1 MAFAEQEEPKA
12 RPSEVSAR
20 RTGWED
26 GEEVSGK
33 RDGATKEHSALSPRI
48 SRRVSISFDFAAR
61 RSFVRLPRYVG
72 REKNGE
78 KERKRKRETCLYNTI
93 DINIDNRINI
103 DTLRRG
109 FWCRLYAY
117 SASRLPSDPLV
128 FRRRRRTT
136 SYASGRE
143 IDRWRFGP
151 IRLKSVRDKRG
162 TFPVPIVLVV
172 RVYSSFSRALICGVF
187 WKGLEEITNTFQCI
201 FSFLIRFSSTWKKS
215 VKY

>member
-1 MAFAEQEEPKA
+1 M
-12 RPSEVSAR
+12 R
-20 RTGWED
+20 RE
-26 GEEVSGK
+26 
-33 RDGATKEHSALSPRI
+33 R
-48 SRRVSISFDFAAR
+48 
-61 RSFVRLPRYVG
+61 
-72 REKNGE
+72 
-78 KERKRKRETCLYNTI
+78 ERKRERRYATQPILIY
-93 DINIDNRINI
+93 RINI

-151 IRLKSVRDKRG
+151 IRSKSVRDKRG

-172 RVYSSFSRALICGVF
+172 RVPAVSLALISGAF
-187 WKGLEEITNTFQCI
+187 
-201 FSFLIRFSSTWKKS
+201 
-215 VKY
+215 